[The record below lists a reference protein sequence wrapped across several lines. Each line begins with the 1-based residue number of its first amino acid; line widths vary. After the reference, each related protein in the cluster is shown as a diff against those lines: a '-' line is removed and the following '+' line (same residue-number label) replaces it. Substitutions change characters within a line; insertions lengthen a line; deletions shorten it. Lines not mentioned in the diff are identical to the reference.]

1 MTQKQLEMN
10 SQLFGLLQE
19 ICTSETL
26 MAKGIKTLQRVLNNN
41 KNNDDTLM
49 TEEELNEKLNHG
61 IQAYESGECNT
72 MLANEDLTAYLKRRG
87 HEL

>member
-26 MAKGIKTLQRVLNNN
+26 MAKGIKALQRVLNNN
-41 KNNDDTLM
+41 KNNDNWDD
-49 TEEELNEKLNHG
+49 
-61 IQAYESGECNT
+61 
-72 MLANEDLTAYLKRRG
+72 EDDEDYIF
-87 HEL
+87 

>member
-1 MTQKQLEMN
+1 MTQKQLDMN

-19 ICTSETL
+19 ICASETL
-26 MAKGIKTLQRVLNNN
+26 MAKGIKALQRVLNNN

-61 IQAYESGECNT
+61 I
-72 MLANEDLTAYLKRRG
+72 
-87 HEL
+87 

>member
-26 MAKGIKTLQRVLNNN
+26 MAKGIKALQRVLNNN

-49 TEEELNEKLNHG
+49 TEEELNEKLNPG
-61 IQAYESGECNT
+61 LQTY
-72 MLANEDLTAYLKRRG
+72 
-87 HEL
+87 